1 MLELQTRTVKG
12 NLVFFN
18 IPEKKNEK
26 PEDTEKILYEFIEH
40 DMKVDSELTKS
51 ISFERVHRSGPV
63 DRKKNRKLWQNSVF
77 TRRAKLSGFIRK
89 I

>member
-1 MLELQTRTVKG
+1 MLELQTRTVRG

-40 DMKVDSELTKS
+40 DMKVDSKLTKS
-51 ISFERVHRSGPV
+51 INFEGVHRSGPV
-63 DRKKNRKLWQNSVF
+63 DRKKMENCGKLQFSQGEGNCPVS
-77 TRRAKLSGFIRK
+77 
-89 I
+89 